1 MKSHVLNT
9 IPVVMTAVL
18 LVLTGCETPT
28 SSLEGT
34 FETSADGFLS
44 PEFASSELAEV
55 LTQELDLTAAQ
66 QASIETEMRRHDGPD
81 VHPHG
86 LWIVAA
92 RLQDS
97 IGERQKVKLYRA
109 ADRYKDQHLHK
120 LVGVYGPCQVDQAG
134 HVDRAG
140 HDDRPAE
147 ISFRIIADLLTD
159 GQRAEIR
166 TILARYHEQIE
177 AVYRKVRAGEMR
189 REEAAV
195 KLQALH
201 DAQASAIRGVL
212 TDEQI
217 AAISARIA
225 ARGDGG
231 DAHLQGLRQAMI
243 EALGLRER
251 QVAAL
256 DELHRGQCSALQ
268 ELVDGVRNG
277 RITREEYHG
286 RLERLVG
293 AKVKAYGEIL
303 FGEQVEIAQIHDAL
317 LVINARRFIHWVT
330 GEPRE

>member
-9 IPVVMTAVL
+9 IPAVMTAVL

-28 SSLEGT
+28 SSLEDT
-34 FETSADGFLS
+34 LETTADGFVS

-66 QASIETEMRRHDGPD
+66 QASIETEMRRDDGPD

-92 RLQDS
+92 RLQDY
-97 IGERQKVKLYRA
+97 IGERQKVKLFRA
-109 ADRYKDQHLHK
+109 AEKYKDQHLHK
-120 LVGVYGPCQVDQAG
+120 LVGVYGPCQVHRAG

-140 HDDRPAE
+140 QDNRLAQ
-147 ISFRIIADLLTD
+147 ISFRIFADLLTD
-159 GQRAEIR
+159 EQRAEIR

-189 REEAAV
+189 REEAAEM
-195 KLQALH
+195 LQALH
-201 DAQASAIRGVL
+201 DAQAAAIRGVL

-231 DAHLQGLRQAMI
+231 DAHLHGLRQAMI

-277 RITREEYHG
+277 RITREEYHD

-330 GEPRE
+330 GEPRG